1 MSTERTPRIAVF
13 ISGGGRSM
21 LNLHDAC
28 RGNALL
34 PGIAPLHAELTL
46 VVASRPCAGAEKA
59 AARGLPVTVHE
70 GVLTPGAL
78 LTIVADYRIDLV
90 VLAGYLKLL
99 PIPAAL
105 EGRIIN
111 IHPALLPKFGGP
123 GMYGHHVH
131 AAVIA
136 ARENISG
143 CTVHTCTSEF
153 DKGRVLVQRTCPV
166 LPGDTPD
173 TLAARVFEQELIA
186 LPRGVAL
193 ALAGLKL
200 T

>member
-1 MSTERTPRIAVF
+1 MSTGRTPRIAVF

-28 RGNALL
+28 LGKTAQ
-34 PGIAPLHAELTL
+34 PLHAELAA
-46 VVASRPCAGAEKA
+46 VVASRACVGAEKA
-59 AARGLPVTVHE
+59 VARGLCVTIHP
-70 GVLTPGAL
+70 GVLTPDAL
-78 LTIVADYRIDLV
+78 LTIVDYHRIDLV

-99 PIPAAL
+99 PIPERL
-105 EGRIIN
+105 VGRIIN

-136 ARENISG
+136 AGEKVSG
-143 CTVHTCTSEF
+143 CTVHRCTPEF
-153 DKGRVLVQRTCPV
+153 DKGDVLVQRTCPV

-186 LPRGVAL
+186 LPQGVAL
-193 ALAGLKL
+193 ALESLTLK
-200 T
+200 